1 MKMDIKMLKLLIVV
15 CGLSLTMTTMA
26 VNYNFSKDGS
36 VSRVTPLQ
44 EFDVE
49 QQSIQKITPQS
60 SNSISTLTS
69 GAAGSVLNFSSLG
82 RTVSTTATLSDGGV
96 VGTSA
101 FSSQSTASLYE
112 SFDNQGVLM
121 ASTNGFNGPVKLPV
135 DPDGT
140 VINPDQ
146 PWTPVGDGLIL
157 LLLMAGFYVIKR
169 CKK

>member
-1 MKMDIKMLKLLIVV
+1 MKMEIKMLKLLIVV

-36 VSRVTPLQ
+36 VFRTTQLQ

-69 GAAGSVLNFSSLG
+69 GAAGSALNFSSLG
-82 RTVSTTATLSDGGV
+82 RTSSTTTATSSDGGT
-96 VGTSA
+96 VGTA
-101 FSSQSTASLYE
+101 FSSQGLTSLYDGFDSQSAVATAS
-112 SFDNQGVLM
+112 
-121 ASTNGFNGPVKLPV
+121 NGPVKLPSKPG
-135 DPDGT
+135 DTDGY
-140 VINPDQ
+140 P
-146 PWTPVGDGLIL
+146 PVGEGLVS

-169 CKK
+169 RKK